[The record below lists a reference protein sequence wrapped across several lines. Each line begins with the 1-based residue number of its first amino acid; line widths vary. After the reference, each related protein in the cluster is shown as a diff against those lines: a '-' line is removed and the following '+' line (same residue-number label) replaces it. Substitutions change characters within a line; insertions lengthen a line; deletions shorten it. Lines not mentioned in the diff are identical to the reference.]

1 MKQVCYACKPTIAEQ
16 YATNLLGGMIMFIHN
31 NTHTKVKIYI
41 EKQRSV
47 HTTRHDLLENSWLDG
62 NTPRYDQIGRLWS
75 TSQ

>member
-1 MKQVCYACKPTIAEQ
+1 
-16 YATNLLGGMIMFIHN
+16 MFIHN

-47 HTTRHDLLENSWLDG
+47 HTTRHDLLEHSWLDG